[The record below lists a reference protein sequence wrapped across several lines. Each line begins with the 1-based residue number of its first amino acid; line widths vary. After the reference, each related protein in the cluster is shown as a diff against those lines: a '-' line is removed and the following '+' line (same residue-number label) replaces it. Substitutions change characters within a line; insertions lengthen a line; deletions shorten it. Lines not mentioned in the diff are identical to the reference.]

1 MGRSVRLSGWIKTVG
16 RGRTGDM
23 WVSHDPSQVVGVVF
37 LFCCSSGIGG
47 SRPGVYS
54 GHTLGP
60 AVTCRALGFVSP
72 IRKALC
78 SGGVSVTAASGQ
90 PGSDCLLTAL
100 PLFLV

>member
-23 WVSHDPSQVVGVVF
+23 WVSHDLSQVVGVVF

-72 IRKALC
+72 PLERPCVQA
-78 SGGVSVTAASGQ
+78 VSQ
-90 PGSDCLLTAL
+90 
-100 PLFLV
+100 